1 MRLTI
6 KKLFGALLTDL
17 SKAFDCLSHKL
28 IIDKLNAYGFSPT
41 ALKLIHDYLSNKQQ
55 RPKINHDFSS
65 WEEVLIGV
73 SQGSV
78 FGLILFNIFSSDLFL
93 AMKETEFTSYADD
106 KSLYDAGNTIE
117 DVISSLQES
126 PEKLFKWF
134 SDNLMQR
141 NSGKCHLILGTDEPA
156 HIQKWKISN

>member
-78 FGLILFNIFSSDLFL
+78 FGLILFNIFSSD
-93 AMKETEFTSYADD
+93 
-106 KSLYDAGNTIE
+106 
-117 DVISSLQES
+117 
-126 PEKLFKWF
+126 
-134 SDNLMQR
+134 
-141 NSGKCHLILGTDEPA
+141 
-156 HIQKWKISN
+156 